1 MSAQVL
7 PPGAAAEAANPQWT
21 VPKDWQEGKASS
33 MRRASFTAKGADG
46 QSADIAVTVFPG
58 DVGGL
63 VANINRWRGQLGLG
77 PMAPDEISSI
87 TSNLDI
93 NGTQATV
100 VDFQG
105 LASPAGAAHPQRMIV
120 VIIPHAGNSWFFK
133 MTGDAPLVG
142 TQRETLLQF
151 VNSVKF

>member
-1 MSAQVL
+1 
-7 PPGAAAEAANPQWT
+7 
-21 VPKDWQEGKASS
+21 

-93 NGTQATV
+93 NGAQATV

-105 LASPAGAAHPQRMIV
+105 LASPPGAAHAQRMIV
-120 VIIPHAGNSWFFK
+120 VIVPHAGNSWFFK